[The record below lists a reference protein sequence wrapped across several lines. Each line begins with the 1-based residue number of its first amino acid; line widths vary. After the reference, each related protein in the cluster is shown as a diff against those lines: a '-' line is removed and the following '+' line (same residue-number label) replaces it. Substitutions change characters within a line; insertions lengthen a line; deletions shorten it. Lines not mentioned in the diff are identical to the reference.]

1 MTRPNFNQTKVHP
14 NPREDR
20 VEEEPQV
27 ECSDLNEVQEA
38 EDSDRAKPRP
48 NIDLANESWQV
59 VKK

>member
-48 NIDLANESWQV
+48 NIDLANES
-59 VKK
+59 